1 MLIPGNFSV
10 PQPKS
15 KPPKIPKSA
24 LRIAR
29 IYVSQRDTTYNGR
42 LNWNIPKHLAR
53 FSFSAPIVPSGSS
66 PPSSLTVRVFPP
78 GSTDGD
84 GAPPFFACTLM
95 PWRWVPRLP
104 VNSSYVPLSLM
115 LVQPPCPEPVGRRT
129 AAAFEVE
136 LAEPI
141 DSYATSLKNEEAL
154 LVGTE
159 RWCGIDVKAS
169 GWGRGCWVE
178 ILPDEGEEGEGGEGR
193 WWPKGVKS
201 WSVGAWMEDGLFDFE
216 MPLEWKL

>member
-1 MLIPGNFSV
+1 
-10 PQPKS
+10 
-15 KPPKIPKSA
+15 
-24 LRIAR
+24 
-29 IYVSQRDTTYNGR
+29 
-42 LNWNIPKHLAR
+42 
-53 FSFSAPIVPSGSS
+53 
-66 PPSSLTVRVFPP
+66 
-78 GSTDGD
+78 
-84 GAPPFFACTLM
+84 M

-129 AAAFEVE
+129 AAAFEAE

-169 GWGRGCWVE
+169 GWGRGCW
-178 ILPDEGEEGEGGEGR
+178 EEGEGGEGR